1 MGIANRL
8 PICRG
13 MAALTVVLV
22 ALAPAR
28 AADIDAE
35 PIHYSTARPDNA
47 VERLRESLRT
57 GQVKLEFDDDHG
69 YLRSL
74 LRALNVP
81 ESSQTL
87 VFSKTSLQ
95 RHRIGPKTPRAL
107 YFNDDVYIGFCLRG
121 DVLEVS
127 AADPHLGTVFY
138 TLDQHPGTTRFTRQT
153 DSCLICHGSSP
164 TQGFPGHLVRSVHAD
179 SDGMPI
185 LSAGSYRTDHASPFR
200 ERWGGWY
207 VTGTS
212 GQQLHMGNQIVRGKR
227 LSAELDL
234 AAGSNVTD
242 LSDRFTVGLYPTPHS
257 DIIALMV
264 LEHQT
269 EAHNRITRANFQ
281 TRIALRDAAELNKA
295 LGKPADHQWD
305 STAGR
310 IKSACE
316 PLVKY
321 LLMSGETPL
330 TEPVRGTSPFA
341 REFAAIGPRD
351 RRGRSLRELDLE
363 RRLFKYPCSFLI
375 YTAAFDGLPAEAK
388 DYVYHRLWEVLTST
402 DPGSAFGHLTVDDR
416 RAVREILSDTKP
428 GLPAYWRP
436 DADGP

>member
-1 MGIANRL
+1 MGAGTRRQQFRYAVGLIA
-8 PICRG
+8 
-13 MAALTVVLV
+13 VL
-22 ALAPAR
+22 AILAPAR
-28 AADIDAE
+28 ASDIDAE
-35 PIHYSTARPDNA
+35 PIHYAKAQPDNA
-47 VERLRESLRT
+47 VERLRDGLRN
-57 GQVKLEFDDDHG
+57 GQAKLDFDGDHG

-74 LRALNVP
+74 LRALGVP

-107 YFNDDVYIGFCLRG
+107 YFNDDVYVGFCLRG

-127 AADPHLGTVFY
+127 AADPNLGTVFY
-138 TLDQHPGTTRFTRQT
+138 TLDQHPGTPKFTRQT
-153 DSCLICHGSSP
+153 DSCLICHGSSA
-164 TQGFPGHLVRSVHAD
+164 TQGFPGHLLRSLKAD
-179 SDGMPI
+179 SDGVPI
-185 LSAGSYRTDHASPFR
+185 LSAGSHRTDHTSPFH

-212 GQQLHMGNQIVRGKR
+212 GQQLHMGNQFVRDKR
-227 LSAELDL
+227 GSAELDL

-257 DIIALMV
+257 DIVALMV

-295 LGKPADHQWD
+295 LGKPAEHQWD

-321 LLMSGETPL
+321 LLMSGETAL
-330 TEPVRGTSPFA
+330 TEPVHGTSAFA
-341 REFAAIGPRD
+341 REFAAKGPRD
-351 RRGRSLRELDLE
+351 QRGRSLYEMDLE
-363 RRLFKYPCSFLI
+363 KRLFKYPCSFLI
-375 YTAAFDGLPAEAK
+375 HSAAFDGLPAQAK
-388 DYVYHRLWEVLTST
+388 EYVYRRFWEVLTGVDT
-402 DPGSAFGHLTVDDR
+402 GPDFAHLTPDDR
-416 RAVREILSDTKP
+416 RAILEILSEIKH
-428 GLPAYWRP
+428 GLPAYWHLAP
-436 DADGP
+436 

>member
-1 MGIANRL
+1 
-8 PICRG
+8 
-13 MAALTVVLV
+13 MAAGAIVFLALGTV
-22 ALAPAR
+22 R
-28 AADIDAE
+28 ASDIDAE
-35 PIHYSTARPDNA
+35 PIHYSTTRPDNP
-47 VERLRESLRT
+47 VERLRESISS
-57 GQVKLEFDDDHG
+57 GQVKFEFDEDHG
-69 YLRSL
+69 YLRSV
-74 LRALNVP
+74 LRALNIP

-107 YFNDDVYIGFCLRG
+107 YFNDDIYIGFCLRG
-121 DVLEVS
+121 DVIEVS
-127 AADPHLGTVFY
+127 AADAHLGSVFY
-138 TLDQHPGTTRFTRQT
+138 TLDQHPGTPKFTRQT

-164 TQGFPGHLVRSVHAD
+164 TQGFPGHLVRSLRAD

-212 GQQLHMGNQIVRGKR
+212 GHQLHMGNQIVRDKR
-227 LSAELDL
+227 GSAELDL

-257 DIIALMV
+257 DIVALMV

-281 TRIALRDAAELNKA
+281 TRIAMRDATELNKA

-305 STAGR
+305 STASR
-310 IKSACE
+310 IRSACE

-321 LLMSGETPL
+321 LLMSGEPAL
-330 TEPVRGTSPFA
+330 TDPVHGTSAFA
-341 REFAAIGPRD
+341 REFAANGPRD
-351 RRGRSLRELDLE
+351 RHGRSLRELDLE
-363 RRLFKYPCSFLI
+363 KRLFKYPCSFLI
-375 YTAAFDGLPAEAK
+375 DTAAFDGLPLEAK
-388 DYVYHRLWEVLTST
+388 EYVFRRLWEVLTGKDT
-402 DPGSAFGHLTVDDR
+402 SADFAHLTPEDR
-416 RAVREILSDTKP
+416 RAVREILLDTKAD
-428 GLPAYWRP
+428 LPAYWH
-436 DADGP
+436 ADTEGH